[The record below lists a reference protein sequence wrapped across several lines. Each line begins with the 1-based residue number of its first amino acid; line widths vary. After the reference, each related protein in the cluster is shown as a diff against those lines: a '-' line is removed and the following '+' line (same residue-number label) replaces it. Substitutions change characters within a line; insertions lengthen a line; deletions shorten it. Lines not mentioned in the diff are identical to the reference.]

1 MFWNDQIKFNVKK
14 TVHEFQI
21 EIEILKVQI
30 CKISTGRFLWTELT
44 AKHNTDVTWIN

>member
-21 EIEILKVQI
+21 EIEIIWNFKFV
-30 CKISTGRFLWTELT
+30 KFLRVDFCEQ
-44 AKHNTDVTWIN
+44 N